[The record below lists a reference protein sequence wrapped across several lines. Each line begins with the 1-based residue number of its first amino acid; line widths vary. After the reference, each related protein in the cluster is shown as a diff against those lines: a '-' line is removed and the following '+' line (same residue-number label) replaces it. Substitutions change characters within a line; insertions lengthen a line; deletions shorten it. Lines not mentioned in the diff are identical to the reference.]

1 MSVFLVVD
9 DKHVPQYRVLWN
21 ADVPHFFGA
30 EAYTSKDMTKFDWR
44 MMSPCGPTQKNVT
57 PCSIPSTSGK
67 IDTSSQMPERL
78 RAQHVAF

>member
-30 EAYTSKDMTKFDWR
+30 EACTFEGHDEIRLEGDESVWSNAEERDTMLD
-44 MMSPCGPTQKNVT
+44 
-57 PCSIPSTSGK
+57 SINQWQ
-67 IDTSSQMPERL
+67 DR
-78 RAQHVAF
+78 

>member
-30 EAYTSKDMTKFDWR
+30 EAYTSKYMTKIRLEDDESVWANAEER
-44 MMSPCGPTQKNVT
+44 DTMLD
-57 PCSIPSTSGK
+57 SINQRQDRYK
-67 IDTSSQMPERL
+67 
-78 RAQHVAF
+78 